1 MLRKFKEKLICWI
14 AYLFIGSLY
23 FTYRFRWY
31 GVDEEAK
38 ARDRGLNPQ
47 AQVAI
52 AIWHRNSIACMLAY
66 AWRRL
71 AILVSLSFDG
81 EVISYVAK
89 KFGIH
94 SARGSSSRGGSEAF
108 KQLLKLNKQG
118 YDLGITVDGPRG
130 PIYQVKAGIIAV
142 ASRTGMPILPFAAVA
157 RKEWVLSRAW
167 DKFRVPKPFTEMLC
181 LYGEAIV
188 IPRNLE
194 SAQFD
199 EYAKK
204 VGLAL
209 MGLEERLRMAV
220 ASGKDATP

>member
-23 FTYRFRWY
+23 LTYRFRWH
-31 GVDEEAK
+31 GLDAEK
-38 ARDRGLNPQ
+38 HARSIHPHS
-47 AQVAI
+47 QVAI
-52 AIWHRNSIACMLAY
+52 AIWHRNSIGCMLAY

-81 EVISYVAK
+81 EVIAFVAR

-94 SARGSSSRGGSEAF
+94 TARGSSSRGGSDAF
-108 KQLLKLNKQG
+108 KQLMKLHREA

-130 PIYQVKAGIIAV
+130 PIYKVKAGIIAA

-157 RKEWVLSRAW
+157 RQEWVLSRAW
-167 DKFRVPKPFTEMLC
+167 DKFRVPKPFTEILC
-181 LYGEAIV
+181 LYGDAIV
-188 IPRNLE
+188 VPKDLE
-194 SAQFD
+194 SERFD
-199 EYAKK
+199 EYAQK

-209 MGLEERLRMAV
+209 MNLEERLRLAIT
-220 ASGKDATP
+220 AGPDAQP

>member
-23 FTYRFRWY
+23 FTYRFRWH
-31 GVDEEAK
+31 GLEVETK
-38 ARDRGLNPQ
+38 ARTLHPNS
-47 AQVAI
+47 QVAI
-52 AIWHRNSIACMLAY
+52 AIWHRNSIGCMLAY

-81 EVISYVAK
+81 EVIAYVAR
-89 KFGIH
+89 KFGIY
-94 SARGSSSRGGSEAF
+94 SARGSSSRGGNDAF
-108 KQLLKLNKQG
+108 KQLLNLNQEA

-142 ASRTGMPILPFAAVA
+142 ASRTGMPILPFAAIP
-157 RKEWVLSRAW
+157 RQEWVLTRAW

-181 LYGEAIV
+181 LYGDAIV
-188 IPRNLE
+188 VPRDLE
-194 SAQFD
+194 SARFD
-199 EYAKK
+199 EYAQK

-209 MGLEERLRMAV
+209 MNLEERLREAI
-220 ASGKDATP
+220 ASGPRAIP

>member
-23 FTYRFRWY
+23 LTYRFRWH
-31 GVDEEAK
+31 GLDAETN
-38 ARDRGLNPQ
+38 ARKLHPNS
-47 AQVAI
+47 QVAI

-81 EVISYVAK
+81 EVISYVAS

-108 KQLLKLNKQG
+108 KQLLKLHKQS

-130 PIYQVKAGIIAV
+130 PIYQVKPGIIAV

-157 RKEWVLSRAW
+157 RHEWVLSKAW
-167 DKFRVPKPFTEMLC
+167 DKFRVPKPFTEMVC

-188 IPRNLE
+188 VPRDLE
-194 SAQFD
+194 SSEFENYAQ
-199 EYAKK
+199 K

-209 MGLEERLRMAV
+209 MILEERIRLAIANGEESV
-220 ASGKDATP
+220 A